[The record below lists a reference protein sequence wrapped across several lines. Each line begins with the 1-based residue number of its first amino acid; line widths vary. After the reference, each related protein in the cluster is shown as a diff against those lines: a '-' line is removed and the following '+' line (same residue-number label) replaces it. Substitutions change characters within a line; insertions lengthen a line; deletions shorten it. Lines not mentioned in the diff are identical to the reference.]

1 MKTAFSVASLLAC
14 AFSLDAQ
21 IITTLN
27 RLPDGMDE
35 VRIRNNSAIG
45 LVAFVVTVKQVPLS
59 DAASNAPFVVYSDSL
74 IEPARQ
80 PPLPA
85 SEERVVLMTGFRDPS
100 GTRRRL
106 LEEPMVTAGIF
117 ADGSTTGNAALLVRL
132 MLRRNNMLMA
142 VETALETLSD
152 AGRRN
157 VPRDRLVEQ
166 FTKMAESLNHWYVP
180 PEQQVGRALY
190 QSIAGKLMSLPEG
203 QLGSPFPP
211 STFVEQESVP
221 LRQRRVTLLA
231 SEPSLADATL
241 IER

>member
-1 MKTAFSVASLLAC
+1 MKTVFSVVVSALAC

-21 IITTLN
+21 IITTLS
-27 RLPDGMDE
+27 RLPQGMDE
-35 VRIRNNSAIG
+35 VRIRNNSSIS
-45 LVAFVVTVKQVPLS
+45 LVAFVVTVKQVPIS
-59 DAASNAPFVVYSDSL
+59 EAFSNAPFVVYSDPL
-74 IEPARQ
+74 IEPKAK
-80 PPLPA
+80 PLLA
-85 SEERVVLMTGFRDPS
+85 SEERIVMMLGFRDPS
-100 GTRRRL
+100 GTRRGFL
-106 LEEPMVTAGIF
+106 DEPIVTAGIL
-117 ADGSTTGNAALLVRL
+117 ADGSTTGDPALLVRL
-132 MLRRNNMLMA
+132 MIRRNNMLMA

-157 VPRDRLVEQ
+157 IPRDRLVEQ
-166 FTKMAESLNHWYVP
+166 FKKMAESLNHWYVP

-190 QSIAGKLMSLPEG
+190 QSIAAKLMSLPEG

-211 STFVEQESVP
+211 SAFVEQETAP